1 MKSQGSRRM
10 PDVDPLLVSIV
21 IVSYNGR
28 SYLGDCLSSVLDQEL
43 SPDQYEV
50 VVVDN
55 ASSDD
60 SAEFVE
66 QHFPGV
72 RLIRLDRNYGP
83 IQAAYR
89 VLPQLR
95 GKHLA
100 FLHQDT
106 IVHRRWLVELLDV
119 LNSHPQAGLVESNII
134 LPQWP
139 EYNPDN
145 REGFLERAYIC
156 DVNSF
161 CFFEFRTEPVTPNSP
176 PIPVLSAYGPSIL
189 VSQEIIEEL
198 DFFCDPN
205 LYMHS
210 DDLDIGLRVNI
221 AGYQALMAPRS
232 VVYHNT
238 DRWHFKWDIRSLR
251 KAFYATRNIVL
262 VFYQISYTSEF
273 LRLLPRV
280 LFGKLLKAGEDA
292 HSLVG
297 RLIKA
302 LIAVPLVMVCLLLA
316 IFMMPA
322 YRERRKMTLRRRTVE
337 PGWLIER
344 FANIHWKADPNIWN
358 QSVTSSEEGKSISE
372 LEWTSR

>member
-1 MKSQGSRRM
+1 M

-28 SYLGDCLSSVLDQEL
+28 SYIGNCLTSVLDQDL

-55 ASSDD
+55 ASSDG
-60 SAEFVE
+60 SADFVE
-66 QHFPGV
+66 QHFPQVGLV
-72 RLIRLDRNYGP
+72 RLERNNGP

-106 IVHRRWLVELLDV
+106 VVHRRWLVELLDV
-119 LNSHPQAGLVESNII
+119 LKSHPQAGLVESNII

-139 EYNPDN
+139 EYNPND
-145 REGFLERAYIC
+145 REGFIERAYIC

-161 CFFEFRTEPVTPNSP
+161 CFFEFRTEPVTPKSP
-176 PIPVLSAYGPSIL
+176 PIPILSAYGPSIL
-189 VSQEIIEEL
+189 LSQEILKEL
-198 DFFCDPN
+198 DFFFDPDF
-205 LYMHS
+205 YMHS
-210 DDLDIGLRVNI
+210 DDLDVGLRVNI

-232 VVYHNT
+232 VVYHNS
-238 DRWHFKWDIRSLR
+238 DRWHFKWDFRSLS

-262 VFYQISYTSEF
+262 VFYQISYTREF

-292 HSLVG
+292 NSLVG

-302 LIAVPLVMVCLLLA
+302 LISLPLVIVCLLLA
-316 IFMMPA
+316 MCMMPA
-322 YRERRKMTLRRRTVE
+322 YRERRKMTLKRRTVE
-337 PGWLIER
+337 PGWLVER
-344 FANIHWKADPNIWN
+344 FTNIHWKVDPSIWN
-358 QSVTSSEEGKSISE
+358 QSATSPEEGKSISE
-372 LEWTSR
+372 VEVTSV